1 MSGKK
6 GHCRLPSGGMLS
18 QLSYFHVF
26 IHFLDGCPFYLVQ
39 VISRKDQAQYWF
51 HKEQSYSY
59 VSVDQ
64 FIKRFNECHIGQNLD
79 EELSKPFHKSQSH
92 KNALCF
98 KSYSLSK
105 WELFKACSMRELL
118 LMKRN
123 SFTYVFKSV
132 QVIYLLYCFVLSSFM
147 ISLHG
152 YLYS

>member
-1 MSGKK
+1 M
-6 GHCRLPSGGMLS
+6 
-18 QLSYFHVF
+18 
-26 IHFLDGCPFYLVQ
+26 VQ

-51 HKEQSYSY
+51 RKEQPYSY

-64 FIKRFNECHIGQNLD
+64 FIKRFKECHIGQKLD
-79 EELSKPFHKSQSH
+79 EELSKPIHKSESD
-92 KNALCF
+92 KNALSF

-132 QVIYLLYCFVLSSFM
+132 QVNYF
-147 ISLHG
+147 
-152 YLYS
+152 